1 MVRSKYLVL
10 LLLLPVVACNAT
22 RPPSPRVLYR
32 SARRDLARDQHT
44 AGFTAEVKERMEV
57 RYRKA
62 VALYESSLL
71 STAEDLLFTAALL
84 TTSDNSSHLEL
95 AEVLANQSA
104 SMGEKRAFPVV
115 AEAVDKLL
123 LKRGMPQ
130 RYGTQYAYQPALGRW
145 RLYAVD
151 PATTDEDRAYMGL
164 PSLKTLQERVEPLDE
179 SQLTKLLV
187 RRTPE

>member
-10 LLLLPVVACNAT
+10 LLLLPIVACNAT
-22 RPPSPRVLYR
+22 RPPQPRVLYR
-32 SARRDLARDQHT
+32 DARRDMARDKHT
-44 AGFTAEVKERMEV
+44 AGFTADVKERMDL
-57 RYRKA
+57 RYAKA

-71 STAEDLLFTAALL
+71 TTGEDLLYAAALL
-84 TTSDNSSHLEL
+84 TTSDNAIHLEL

-104 SMGEKRAFPVV
+104 TMGDKRAFPVV

-164 PSLKTLQERVEPLDE
+164 PSLATLQERVEPLNK
-179 SQLTKLLV
+179 SLLTELLV
-187 RRTPE
+187 RHTPE